1 MSLNMHAQFVLSMFR
16 DSICV
21 LMWTWD
27 MFLTQSYQ
35 RKFCIQDKRKSYSK
49 QTCSNKM
56 LHSDFLYAKMC
67 KTLSSCIHFF
77 LTVNL
82 TPHKAKNNLFLFYN
96 ENHGHV
102 YMQIQFYFLMYRK
115 ARKALELH
123 LLKLCVFMSLLS
135 FCFCLQ
141 TLKEMLCSRNARNV

>member
-102 YMQIQFYFLMYRK
+102 YMQIQFYFSCTVTAVMSRGTR
-115 ARKALELH
+115 AALI
-123 LLKLCVFMSLLS
+123 KVVCFYVSVVFLFL
-135 FCFCLQ
+135 FADF
-141 TLKEMLCSRNARNV
+141 KRNAVL